1 MKIIQNLHDLEV
13 IQYRNFE
20 IFNEDRKYWIR
31 KDWEIKVLPLFH
43 RILHNRLTTQSVVYW
58 YLEINQNEHILIWYD
73 IKTFKEVE
81 NIRFIN
87 KFSIDEDNNEY
98 NELINAN
105 TNEVLLS
112 SKMFWNCTLSFA
124 FMQYYQWK
132 LIFQIT
138 TQKWKKTIQY
148 WIYDVYKKELI
159 SNLYYW
165 FEFCWFYYKA
175 RTSKYWKIELL
186 WLNGQMIFSQEDKDK
201 LDKQNI
207 YRFEDMNT
215 IWSFIRFWRYYLW
228 VYEDQETW
236 NSTIDI
242 YDTNDINKQSYYT
255 AIKIFNNQYCF
266 ECHTD
271 SKKIIYSLEWKKM
284 FEILHE
290 YDDIWFYETKNYY
303 IEQIKVDWKRSIRF
317 LSKNDLSCVYT
328 CNSLVLKTFKEW
340 SKTIEYL
347 ICWDT
352 EWNYTIRDEHL
363 GQHFSFNNVF
373 WYQEWKYFFNNL
385 SSLIS
390 YNNWNFLIYLYSL
403 DWKKILINNKNQII
417 RDNII
422 SYQKN
427 EKDNV
432 LYLLYNDLT
441 TEIFKL

>member
-186 WLNGQMIFSQEDKDK
+186 WLNGQMIFSQ
-201 LDKQNI
+201 
-207 YRFEDMNT
+207 
-215 IWSFIRFWRYYLW
+215 
-228 VYEDQETW
+228 
-236 NSTIDI
+236 
-242 YDTNDINKQSYYT
+242 
-255 AIKIFNNQYCF
+255 
-266 ECHTD
+266 
-271 SKKIIYSLEWKKM
+271 
-284 FEILHE
+284 
-290 YDDIWFYETKNYY
+290 
-303 IEQIKVDWKRSIRF
+303 
-317 LSKNDLSCVYT
+317 
-328 CNSLVLKTFKEW
+328 
-340 SKTIEYL
+340 
-347 ICWDT
+347 
-352 EWNYTIRDEHL
+352 
-363 GQHFSFNNVF
+363 
-373 WYQEWKYFFNNL
+373 
-385 SSLIS
+385 
-390 YNNWNFLIYLYSL
+390 
-403 DWKKILINNKNQII
+403 
-417 RDNII
+417 
-422 SYQKN
+422 
-427 EKDNV
+427 
-432 LYLLYNDLT
+432 
-441 TEIFKL
+441 